1 MPTSRTGATYTLPR
15 VTLTLSLVALVVSL
29 ALAAS
34 PDHAADPAPLGSLP
48 VEEAQVELGAEG
60 YAQHCALC
68 HGARLEGMDHFP
80 PIVGTVFQRRW
91 SERTLGDLYTYVHD
105 TMPLG
110 AGGSLDVET
119 YAAIVAYMLERNGAE
134 VGETPFD
141 PENEQQR
148 ALLLELAAR
157 TDDGG

>member
-1 MPTSRTGATYTLPR
+1 MPTTRASFAHTVLRFILILP
-15 VTLTLSLVALVVSL
+15 VLALAISL

-34 PDHAADPAPLGSLP
+34 PGDAADATPLESLP

-80 PIVGTVFQRRW
+80 PLARTVFQRRW
-91 SERTLGDLYTYVHD
+91 TERTLGELYTYVHD

-110 AGGSLDVET
+110 AGGSLEDAT
-119 YAAIVAYMLERNGAE
+119 YAAIVAYLLARNGVEA
-134 VGETPFD
+134 GETPFD
-141 PENEQQR
+141 PADEEQLALPLALAGWAENP
-148 ALLLELAAR
+148 
-157 TDDGG
+157 